1 MQSFK
6 FVHSRDEANKDYFCP
21 ICKDFLIPTNSSQLM
36 DCSHIYCTSCLESI
50 GGLGLYDR
58 ITCPLCN
65 VSSRS
70 LRLKD
75 ANKFAYNALSSV
87 EVMCPNEGCDE
98 VLKIENLDF
107 HQKYCD
113 HKKVNCPY
121 CPVKNIKKKDFKN
134 HLKENMEGHFLQ
146 LIEEVEKLK
155 KDIF

>member
-6 FVHSRDEANKDYFCP
+6 FVHLKDEANKDYFCP
-21 ICKDFLIPTNSSQLM
+21 ICKDFLIPTDSSQLM

-70 LRLKD
+70 LKLKD

-107 HQKYCD
+107 HQKYSNQIQKY
-113 HKKVNCPY
+113 KKSTVTKY
-121 CPVKNIKKKDFKN
+121 YIKKFLSRFFKIN
-134 HLKENMEGHFLQ
+134 L
-146 LIEEVEKLK
+146 
-155 KDIF
+155 